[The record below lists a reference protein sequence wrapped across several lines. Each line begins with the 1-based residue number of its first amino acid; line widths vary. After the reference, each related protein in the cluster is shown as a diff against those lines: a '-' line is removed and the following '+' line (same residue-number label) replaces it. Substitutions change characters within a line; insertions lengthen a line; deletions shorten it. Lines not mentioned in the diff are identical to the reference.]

1 MNLNSHL
8 NELQKKHEQLENQI
22 EQTQRHPSADTIEI
36 GAMKKE
42 KLRLKEEITRVTAR
56 L

>member
-1 MNLNSHL
+1 MNLTSHL
-8 NELQKKHEQLENQI
+8 NELQKKHEKLENQI
-22 EQTQRHPSADTIEI
+22 EQTQRHPSADTTEI

-42 KLRLKEEITRVTAR
+42 KLRIKEEINRVSAQ

>member
-8 NELQKKHEQLENQI
+8 TELQKKHEKLESQI
-22 EQTQRHPSADTIEI
+22 EQTQRHPSADNVEI

-42 KLRLKEEITRVTAR
+42 KLRLKEEITRVSAQ